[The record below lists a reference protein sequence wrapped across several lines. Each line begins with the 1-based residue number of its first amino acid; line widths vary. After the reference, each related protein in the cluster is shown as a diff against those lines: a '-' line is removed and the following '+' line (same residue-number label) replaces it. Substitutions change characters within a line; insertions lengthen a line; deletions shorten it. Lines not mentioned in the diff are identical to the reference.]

1 MSPFI
6 WVGGLR
12 RLISIEL
19 ITLKA
24 GWVWL
29 QIVFSQ
35 WKTGEGNTYRLRLK
49 YLFLLLPSYH
59 SSDAGWVL
67 TGQFLFSV
75 SPHGSDSPPG
85 CGSMASFPSP
95 LRPKEEDDF
104 LLLLNLD
111 APTLFFL
118 FP

>member
-35 WKTGEGNTYRLRLK
+35 WNTGEGNT
-49 YLFLLLPSYH
+49 H
-59 SSDAGWVL
+59 TD
-67 TGQFLFSV
+67 
-75 SPHGSDSPPG
+75 
-85 CGSMASFPSP
+85 
-95 LRPKEEDDF
+95 
-104 LLLLNLD
+104 
-111 APTLFFL
+111 
-118 FP
+118 